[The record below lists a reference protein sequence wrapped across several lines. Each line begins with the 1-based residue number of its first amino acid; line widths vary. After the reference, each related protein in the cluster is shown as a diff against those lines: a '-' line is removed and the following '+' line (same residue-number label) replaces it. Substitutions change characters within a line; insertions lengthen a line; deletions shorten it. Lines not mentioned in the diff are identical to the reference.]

1 MNLEKR
7 IVDELSPAELEQL
20 ESQIINEY
28 RQQFHPEYEIE
39 LMPFGSTTSEGDRT
53 FTFDN
58 GFILDRDDEQI
69 DGLAYVGEW
78 AFADGKVTVAQFERF
93 YCPPR
98 GWTPKSYWS
107 RVRAGVVE
115 TCDFDRVVRLD
126 LEEAK
131 ARAETA

>member
-1 MNLEKR
+1 MNRVKR

-39 LMPFGSTTSEGDRT
+39 LSTTSEGDWT

-78 AFADGKVTVAQFERF
+78 AVADGKVTVAQFERF
-93 YCPPR
+93 YCPPG

-115 TCDFDRVVRLD
+115 TCDFDRVVRL
-126 LEEAK
+126 EEAK
-131 ARAETA
+131 ARVETA